1 MGKAKENIGLSEKHI
16 KESEAIE
23 KGLQKVSQKLVAEA
37 KKNDG
42 YLVIA
47 GKDGKV
53 KKIPAKDL

>member
-1 MGKAKENIGLSEKHI
+1 MDDL
-16 KESEAIE
+16 IE
-23 KGLQKVSQKLVAEA
+23 QGLQRTAQKLIAQE

-42 YLVIA
+42 YLVVA

>member
-1 MGKAKENIGLSEKHI
+1 MKNNLPAKDISISLEKSL
-16 KESEAIE
+16 KKVRE
-23 KGLQKVSQKLVAEA
+23 KLIAQE

-42 YLVIA
+42 YLVVA

>member
-1 MGKAKENIGLSEKHI
+1 MEKNNPIIKSFSELTNEGLCLVK
-16 KESEAIE
+16 KKLIE
-23 KGLQKVSQKLVAEA
+23 KE

-47 GKDGKV
+47 GKDGAV